1 RFRRAPDGAPREG
14 SSPQQAV
21 QVGGRQSEPRIVRRL
36 VAQADAIDKQ
46 HDDRHSV
53 SLYPRRLSIYFTTVC
68 AGVEEYRSIYYHNI
82 QRHQRGG
89 FAMRL
94 FSEMNREELRR
105 EIERLEEE
113 MRRARRNGFVSE
125 LE

>member
-1 RFRRAPDGAPREG
+1 FPTRR
-14 SSPQQAV
+14 SSDLP
-21 QVGGRQSEPRIVRRL
+21 STNNMMTDIPFP
-36 VAQADAIDKQ
+36 
-46 HDDRHSV
+46 S
-53 SLYPRRLSIYFTTVC
+53 SPRRLSIYFTTVC

-113 MRRARRNGFVSE
+113 MRRARRNGFEAEWKSPAQR
-125 LE
+125 LNLANSYRTD